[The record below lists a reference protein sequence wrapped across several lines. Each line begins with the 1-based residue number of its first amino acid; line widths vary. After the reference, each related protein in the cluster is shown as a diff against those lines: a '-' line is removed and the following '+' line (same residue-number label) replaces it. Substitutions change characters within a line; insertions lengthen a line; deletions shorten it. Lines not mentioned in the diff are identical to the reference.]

1 MSESFK
7 TRIGQG
13 NVEVE
18 VEFDYSPAED
28 KEEFY
33 PGCQEDAEIESVKWN
48 SWRGEVDVLDLL
60 SEDQIEDLWEQAIKH
75 VHSEIEQAEEEK
87 GEAKY
92 EAQQDKLR
100 GW

>member
-60 SEDQIEDLWEQAIKH
+60 SEDQVEYLWEQAIEY
-75 VHSEIEQAEEEK
+75 VHSEIERAKEERGDEK
-87 GEAKY
+87 YATMM
-92 EAQQDKLR
+92 DKKR
-100 GW
+100 GY